1 MDKKA
6 FKTLEEQVEILK
18 ERNLLFN
25 DEVVA
30 LQFLARENY
39 YKVMTSYKDL
49 FLDKQEKET
58 YLEGTNFE
66 DIKNLYLLDR
76 DLKSLYLKYLLIVEN
91 RFKAILSYEFN
102 SVFPQKYAYL
112 NLDSFDKQDYKKVLK
127 VITNILNVIYSKL
140 DYNGPIKEYLTIYE
154 NIPFWVLVNYFTIG
168 NVYYFYDVLTEEV
181 KKKISINISN
191 YYNIEHNSTHQIWLT
206 EIQSLI
212 KVIKELRNLCA
223 HDDKLYDYKIKSLK
237 LPKIVKGLIGD
248 QLNSEHILIFIPFS
262 KILLT
267 RNEYQD
273 FIIDLNKLIRKYRK
287 SFSSNTFTKIIT
299 EMGYAAHS

>member
-25 DEVVA
+25 DEEVA
-30 LQFLARENY
+30 LKFLARENY
-39 YKVMTSYKDL
+39 YKVITSYKDL

-58 YLEGTNFE
+58 YLEGTYFE

-127 VITNILNVIYSKL
+127 VITNILNVMYSKL
-140 DYNGPIKEYLTIYE
+140 DHNGPIKDYLTIYE
-154 NIPFWVLVNYFTIG
+154 SIPFWVLVNYFTIG

-181 KKKISINISN
+181 KRKISVNISN
-191 YYNIEHNSTHQIWLT
+191 YYNFEHNSTHQIWHT

-223 HDDKLYDYKIKSLK
+223 HDDKLYDYKIKSFK

-248 QLNSEHILIFIPFS
+248 KLNSEHILIFIPLS

-267 RNEYQD
+267 RNEYHD
-273 FIIDLNKLIRKYRK
+273 FTTDLKELIRKYEK